1 MVPSYEIGLLGRFVV
16 RVDGQPVPDGAWRH
30 KRAAELVKI
39 LALAEPHRLHCEQ
52 VMDLLW
58 PELAPGAAAANLRKA
73 IHFARASLGAAPAI
87 NRSGGMLELCPHG
100 AGLG

>member
-1 MVPSYEIGLLGRFVV
+1 MVPSYQIGLLGRFVV

-39 LALAEPHRLHCEQ
+39 LALTEPHRLHSEQ

-58 PELAPGAAAANLRKA
+58 PDLAPDAAAGNLQGRS
-73 IHFARASLGAAPAI
+73 FRARLPGRGTRHQPQRRDARTVPP
-87 NRSGGMLELCPHG
+87 R
-100 AGLG
+100 